1 MTHPRRFVALLAI
14 ISASV
19 YAATSEPNAQPNPYR
34 TIENWAKLP
43 DGRTWGSAAGVDIDS
58 HGHVWVAERCGANS
72 CGQDRRSDPGVR
84 HIRQTAEELWR
95 RDVRFS
101 ARSLC
106 RKGRQYLGDGRPGK
120 RREGASGL
128 QI

>member
-43 DGRTWGSAAGVDIDS
+43 DGRTWGSAAGVDIDFARPCV
-58 HGHVWVAERCGANS
+58 GGGAM
-72 CGQDRRSDPGVR
+72 
-84 HIRQTAEELWR
+84 
-95 RDVRFS
+95 
-101 ARSLC
+101 
-106 RKGRQYLGDGRPGK
+106 
-120 RREGASGL
+120 RREFL
-128 QI
+128 R